1 MKRSIALILAALISA
16 SLVACGNGTNDD
28 GKDSTSGT
36 ESVSVSD
43 TADTVD
49 TADTADT
56 EDTADTANTE
66 ADTADTD
73 VVEGETD
80 GSKLYGIFED
90 AITANPDATLE
101 ELANAVCSSGIP
113 PFAVMPA
120 PMEEGWLNGFDAESI
135 TGFSECVAIAPMMS
149 TIPFLGYIF
158 KLADDADV
166 DAFIANLE
174 ATANLRWNI
183 CTEAEELTC
192 KAVDNTVFFL
202 MCNKDLNAEQ

>member
-1 MKRSIALILAALISA
+1 
-16 SLVACGNGTNDD
+16 
-28 GKDSTSGT
+28 
-36 ESVSVSD
+36 
-43 TADTVD
+43 
-49 TADTADT
+49 
-56 EDTADTANTE
+56 
-66 ADTADTD
+66 
-73 VVEGETD
+73 
-80 GSKLYGIFED
+80 
-90 AITANPDATLE
+90 
-101 ELANAVCSSGIP
+101 
-113 PFAVMPA
+113 
-120 PMEEGWLNGFDAESI
+120 
-135 TGFSECVAIAPMMS
+135 MMS

>member
-1 MKRSIALILAALISA
+1 MKRSLALILAALITA
-16 SLVACGNGTNDD
+16 SLVACGNNTNDN
-28 GKDSTSGT
+28 GKDSDTGT

-43 TADTVD
+43 TVDTVDTVD
-49 TADTADT
+49 TADT
-56 EDTADTANTE
+56 EADTATDTE
-66 ADTADTD
+66 ADTEAVAD
-73 VVEGETD
+73 ETD

-90 AITANPDATLE
+90 AITANPDATLDD
-101 ELANAVCSSGIP
+101 LANAVCSAGIA
-113 PFAVMPA
+113 PFMLMTA
-120 PMEEGWLNGFDAESI
+120 PMEEGWLNGFNAESI
-135 TGFSECVAIAPMMS
+135 TGFSECVAVAPMMS

-174 ATANLRWNI
+174 ASANLRWNI

-202 MCNKDLNAEQ
+202 MCNKDLNAEE